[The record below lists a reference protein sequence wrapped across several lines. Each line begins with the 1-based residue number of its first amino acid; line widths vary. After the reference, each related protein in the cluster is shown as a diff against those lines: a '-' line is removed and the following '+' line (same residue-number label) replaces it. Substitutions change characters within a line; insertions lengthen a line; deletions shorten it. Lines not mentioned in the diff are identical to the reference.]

1 MCTVTKKRKGYI
13 ISHFARAK
21 EARKLYRIVGA
32 PAMDKFKPLL
42 WMNIVKNCPV
52 TTEDV
57 NIAEKIFGP
66 DISSLKGRSTRRK
79 LKPVRK
85 DLIEVLKELLMKHH
99 DIELCMNTMDVNE
112 CGMITAVNWIIKF

>member
-1 MCTVTKKRKGYI
+1 MNNFKSLLSMKIIKK
-13 ISHFARAK
+13 
-21 EARKLYRIVGA
+21 
-32 PAMDKFKPLL
+32 
-42 WMNIVKNCPV
+42 CPV